1 MKSSE
6 KEMRIALIRR
16 VSITGFDGVNRFIAL
31 LAEGLARLGHEP
43 VIISLC
49 HDDTKNREL
58 SKWFKEAHGLDLEI
72 PIYTLRRECGGSW
85 LSITWDWWQKGS
97 RLLRKKGVDLAIVN
111 GVIPLRFGPKIIVN
125 HGVFMAGG
133 LYRWAAKL
141 LYRRYDAVICV
152 SNKLRSEVKST
163 LGVDCRVI
171 PLPMKLDLYKPASP
185 GRENVIVHIGTSPIK
200 NPQISIEAVKI
211 LKRRGYKVK
220 LVIIGRPSDT
230 PSNEIVEFRGLL
242 PPVSIPSILCRSKAL
257 LLPSTYEALPYVTL
271 EAMACGTPPVVST
284 AVPEEVVIDGYNG
297 LRVHGLDPRDYAAA
311 LERLLTDQELWL
323 KLSRNGREF
332 VKQFNYIEIANKYI
346 NLIKNLYGR

>member
-1 MKSSE
+1 
-6 KEMRIALIRR
+6 MRIALTRR
-16 VSITGFDGVNRFIAL
+16 TDFTNFDGVNRFIAL
-31 LAEGLARLGHEP
+31 LAEALAKLGHDP
-43 VIISLC
+43 FIVSLC
-49 HDDTKNREL
+49 NGVKDEVKR
-58 SKWFKEAHGLDLEI
+58 WFKEAHGLDNEI
-72 PIYTLRRECGGSW
+72 PKYTLRQKCGSSW
-85 LSITWDWWQKGS
+85 LGVAWDWWQKGS
-97 RLLRKKGVDLAIVN
+97 KLLREKSAEVAIVN
-111 GVIPLRFGPKIIVN
+111 GVVPLRFSPKIIVN
-125 HGVFMAGG
+125 HGIYTPGMPTDP
-133 LYRWAAKL
+133 LYVQAARL
-141 LYRRYDAVICV
+141 LYRSYDVVVCV
-152 SNKLRSEVKST
+152 SNKLRGEVKST

-185 GRENVIVHIGTSPIK
+185 EERENVVVHIGTSPIK

-211 LKRRGYKVK
+211 LKRRGYEVK

-242 PPVSIPSILCRSKAL
+242 PPISIPSILCRSKAL

-271 EAMACGTPPVVST
+271 EAMARGTPPVVST

-297 LRVHGLDPRDYAAA
+297 LRVHSLHPRDYAAA